1 MAGEDPSSTAL
12 HADFNKGSEAGLSIR
27 LRLFLFFPT
36 IYGRECSIKFPPTQ
50 ASAMSQP
57 ASITAAVF
65 EKILAF
71 LAPLFL
77 VAGTGD
83 IRAAQEAAG
92 AILAS
97 YGARTNRE
105 LRFAALSIAFGFGA
119 LESLSRAAD
128 PELALNQVLRLRGNA
143 NALNRAA
150 QQNETRLDKLLA
162 QPPVDLQALEA
173 TPDVPAEVLPTSSAT
188 ADLLAFARS
197 KLKSMMTVATPAA
210 SAPSTASVPVIPLS
224 RQQRRAAERKTEKV
238 RQRQPEEARLAQRTA
253 DRMAAAREP
262 MRQNA

>member
-1 MAGEDPSSTAL
+1 MTGEGPSSPYN
-12 HADFNKGSEAGLSIR
+12 ADFNKGSDAGPSLR

-36 IYGRECSIKFPPTQ
+36 IYGRGGAIEFPPTQ
-50 ASAMSQP
+50 APAMSQP

-83 IRAAQEAAG
+83 IGAAQEAAS

-162 QPPVDLQALEA
+162 QPPVELRALEA
-173 TPDVPAEVLPTSSAT
+173 TPDVPTEVLPTSSAT

-197 KLKSMMTVATPAA
+197 KLKSIMSVATPAA
-210 SAPSTASVPVIPLS
+210 PAPAAIVPLS
-224 RQQRRAAERKTEKV
+224 RQQRRAAERKAEKV
-238 RQRQPEEARLAQRTA
+238 RQRLHDDAARTRRAQQRLA
-253 DRMAAAREP
+253 AAGEVGRVSA
-262 MRQNA
+262 